1 LTYLGLTFKI
11 LDMFNNKG
19 ESKMNNL
26 KIDVIKKVLML
37 DTKKELSKV
46 LDFVVDS
53 ISKELDNDEKD
64 QKAFEQWKAEK
75 EIDETK

>member
-1 LTYLGLTFKI
+1 
-11 LDMFNNKG
+11 MFNNKG

-37 DTKKELSKV
+37 DTKEELKKV
-46 LDFVVDS
+46 LDFVGVS

>member
-1 LTYLGLTFKI
+1 
-11 LDMFNNKG
+11 MFNNKG

-26 KIDVIKKVLML
+26 RIDVIKKVLML
-37 DTKKELSKV
+37 DTKEELSKV
-46 LDFVVDS
+46 LDFVGAS

>member
-1 LTYLGLTFKI
+1 
-11 LDMFNNKG
+11 MFNNKG

-46 LDFVVDS
+46 LDFVGAS